1 MSMHLFTASATAL
14 QPSSSKNCESKIQLL
29 CAYEN
34 GGVTLWRYTRTDKQT
49 SVEGI
54 GWEAIW
60 SVKLHVESGLLPVF
74 FSPVSK

>member
-1 MSMHLFTASATAL
+1 MSMNLFTASERQL
-14 QPSSSKNCESKIQLL
+14 QLL
-29 CAYEN
+29 SAYEN

-60 SVKLHVESGLLPVF
+60 SVKLHVESGLHFWFRFVKLLIHMYGSHGYGRF
-74 FSPVSK
+74 